1 MSRRGRGGRNR
12 HHGKHGGNNARNGQQ
27 FRQDTRPT
35 VQRNER
41 NNEPNHSGMQSND
54 SRQSGNTSKS
64 SFQSAIQP
72 KRTLSRPVLQP
83 VVNST
88 RSEKRYGV
96 IFFDTISQAKSDL
109 ESLRQLASTFDQLNI
124 VVKAEASMDDA
135 ELTSIGKLFC
145 GAAWTLIHERRRD
158 AGWYEQKQE

>member
-12 HHGKHGGNNARNGQQ
+12 QHGKHGGPNGRPGQQ

-35 VQRNER
+35 VQKNDRNHELNQQGTQTNDPR
-41 NNEPNHSGMQSND
+41 N
-54 SRQSGNTSKS
+54 SGNSSKS

-72 KRTLSRPVLQP
+72 KRTLSRPAKQP
-83 VVNST
+83 AVTPPSNQ
-88 RSEKRYGV
+88 KKYGV
-96 IFFDTISQAKSDL
+96 IFFDTISQAKSDFDNL
-109 ESLRQLASTFDQLNI
+109 KQLATTCDQLNI
-124 VVKAEASMDDA
+124 VVKAEGSMDDP

-158 AGWYEQKQE
+158 AGWYEQNHE